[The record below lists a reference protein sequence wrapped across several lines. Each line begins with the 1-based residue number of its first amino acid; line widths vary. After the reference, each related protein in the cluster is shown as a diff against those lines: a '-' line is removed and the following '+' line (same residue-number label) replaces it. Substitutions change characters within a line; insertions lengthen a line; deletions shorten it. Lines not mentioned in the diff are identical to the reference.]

1 MNTIR
6 TGLALPI
13 TRVYLLESGHRPHA
27 SYLSGEIKNLPPQTI
42 NYPPSIY
49 QLFKNKKLIPEI
61 KTINIIVFFDI
72 RFFMLVKK
80 K

>member
-27 SYLSGEIKNLPPQTI
+27 SHLSEEIKNLTPQTI
-42 NYPPSIY
+42 KIEEMTGKPFLSPFDLS
-49 QLFKNKKLIPEI
+49 
-61 KTINIIVFFDI
+61 TIQ
-72 RFFMLVKK
+72 K
-80 K
+80 